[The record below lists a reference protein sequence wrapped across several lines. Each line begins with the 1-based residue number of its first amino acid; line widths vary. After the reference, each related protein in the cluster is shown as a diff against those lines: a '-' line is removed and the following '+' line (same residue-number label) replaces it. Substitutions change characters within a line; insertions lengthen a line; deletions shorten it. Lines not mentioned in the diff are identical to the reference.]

1 MPTNRG
7 RPRVTAE
14 ELQVRIATYCQK
26 YGVAP
31 NAAGLP
37 PFPSGRRETRQHRDW
52 MAVYKAHSRI
62 ARRPPDAGESGR
74 CAVCDGHLEPSEAVD
89 YAGSNGVR
97 ALLHSGCHRLASLA
111 QSLGPNSLD
120 RLRVLLWP
128 ARKAGARS

>member
-7 RPRVTAE
+7 RPRLTAE
-14 ELQVRIATYCQK
+14 QLQVRVAAYCEK

-62 ARRPPDAGESGR
+62 ARRPPDAGDR
-74 CAVCDGHLEPSEAVD
+74 CPVCDGKLEPSQAVD
-89 YAGSNGVR
+89 YAGSNGVLAR
-97 ALLHSGCHRLASLA
+97 LHSGCHRLAILAQPLGPDSLA
-111 QSLGPNSLD
+111 
-120 RLRVLLWP
+120 RLRDLLWP